1 MDVRF
6 APQYDEAVVAQVL
19 GVPRTTVRRWRRQV
33 LVPRTDGLWSFL
45 DLAEGFV
52 LASFRHATGRL
63 PRLDAIRRRL
73 AVPHPLAFR
82 EGVDPDWPAAVRKRL
97 KPVQWSPDGYIAR
110 FPVAHTGDRVVM
122 DARLHGGDPVCART
136 GAPMATLLPLLQA
149 GLPVDRVV
157 QESGWAREDVEAAA
171 RYVVEVIS

>member
-6 APQYDEAVVAQVL
+6 SPSYDEAVAAHVL

-33 LVPRTDGLWSFL
+33 LVSRADGLWSFL

-63 PRLDAIRRRL
+63 PRLDAIRRL

-82 EGVDPDWPAAVRKRL
+82 DGVDPGWPAAVRKRL
-97 KPVQWSPDGYIAR
+97 KPVQWAPDGYITR
-110 FPVAHTGDRVVM
+110 FPVAHTDERVVM
-122 DARLHGGDPVCART
+122 DARLCAGHPVCART
-136 GAPMATLLPLLQA
+136 GAPVTAVLPLLRA
-149 GLPVDRVV
+149 GLPIDRVV
-157 QESGWAREDVEAAA
+157 AESGWGRDDVDAAA
-171 RYVVEVIS
+171 LYLEGLS